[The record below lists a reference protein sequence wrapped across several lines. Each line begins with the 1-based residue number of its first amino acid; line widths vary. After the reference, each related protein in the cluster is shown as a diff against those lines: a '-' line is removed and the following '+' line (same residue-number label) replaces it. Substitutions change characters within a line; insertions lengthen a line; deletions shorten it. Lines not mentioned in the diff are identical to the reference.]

1 MEEMKKI
8 LKVCIYA
15 VGILCLL
22 GFAISILGEKL
33 SADVM
38 TVVVFFFTGYGIVA
52 FIKKVK
58 DKES

>member
-8 LKVCIYA
+8 LRVAIYA

-33 SADVM
+33 SADIM
-38 TVVVFFFTGYGIVA
+38 TAVVFFFMGYGIVA
-52 FIKKVK
+52 FVKKL
-58 DKES
+58 KEKG

>member
-8 LKVCIYA
+8 LRFAIYE

-33 SADVM
+33 SADIM
-38 TVVVFFFTGYGIVA
+38 TAVVFFFMGYGIVA
-52 FIKKVK
+52 FVKKL
-58 DKES
+58 KEKG